1 MATRLLLVAVGFV
14 WILSNSAGA
23 LEATRVSDKTWALV
37 GELGQ
42 RSPVNLGNNATFGV
56 ILTDT
61 GPVLIDSGGS
71 AKGAAIIDAAIKQI
85 TDKAVIA
92 VINTGGQDHRWLGN
106 SYWKAKG
113 ARLISSKV
121 AVADQKARFEM
132 QWAMLGSLAGKD
144 ALEGTAP
151 VFAEEM
157 FEGRREIVI
166 GGTTFLL
173 VHPGR
178 AHTPGDLIV
187 WLPELKVAFA
197 GDIVFTERM
206 LGLLPAPISSSKDW
220 IKAFDV
226 LAELKPAMVVPGH
239 GRPATLAQ
247 ARADTRDYL
256 VHLRTAIKG
265 VLDRNGDMLAA
276 SKIDQSGFMRLIGAD
291 QLAGRNAQAVFA
303 EMEFE

>member
-1 MATRLLLVAVGFV
+1 MRALMLLASLLFALP
-14 WILSNSAGA
+14 IEARA
-23 LEATRVSDKTWALV
+23 LEAVKVSDRVRALV
-37 GELGQ
+37 GEFGQ
-42 RSPVNLGNNATFGV
+42 RTSTNYGNNATFGV
-56 ILTDT
+56 IVTDA
-61 GPVLIDSGGS
+61 GLVLVDAGGS
-71 AKGAAIIDAAIKQI
+71 AKGAAVIDAAIARL
-85 TDKAVIA
+85 TDKPVVA

-106 SYWKAKG
+106 GYWKARG

-144 ALEGTAP
+144 ALDGTTP
-151 VFAEEM
+151 VYAEEI
-157 FEGRREIVI
+157 FEGRREFVI
-166 GGTTFLL
+166 GGTTILL
-173 VHPGR
+173 IHPGR

-187 WLPELKVAFA
+187 WLPQQKVAFA
-197 GDIVFTERM
+197 GDIVFTQRM

-220 IKAFDV
+220 ITAFDV
-226 LAELKPAMVVPGH
+226 LAELKPAIVVPGH
-239 GRPATLAQ
+239 GRPASLAQ

-276 SKIDQSGFMRLIGAD
+276 GKIDQSGFMRLIGAD